1 MHIFPQLRK
10 LERKYSQELVVVG
23 VHSAK
28 FTSEQE
34 TDNVAKAVKRYG
46 IEHPVIN
53 DRDFMIWNQYGARAW
68 PSLFFI
74 DPEGNVL
81 GKHEGE
87 ITYEAFDNLVS
98 DIVREFEERGT
109 LDRSPL
115 PGGIGA
121 KKEEGAWLSF
131 PEKVLADPV
140 SKKLYVADTGHNR
153 VLVTDTEG
161 RILDVIGEGEEGLR
175 DGSFETAR
183 FNRPHGMAASNGALF
198 VADTENHAIRKVDV
212 EGKMVETIAG
222 VGEQARFFHGGGEAL
237 STALNSPWALT
248 QLNGTLYIA
257 MAGFH
262 QLWAMD
268 LEQGRVGPY
277 AGSGRES
284 ISDGPLDTAM
294 LAQPTGITT
303 DGNVLYFAD
312 SETSSVRV
320 ADLDPRGRVTTLVGE
335 GLFEFGDID
344 GAGPSVRLQH
354 VQCVAYHDGAIYLTD
369 TYNNKIKRLLPE
381 TREVTAF
388 LGTGAVGH
396 GDGYDDSVTF
406 HEPGGISA
414 AGGKLY
420 IADTNNHAIRVA
432 DIESGEV
439 STLLIRE

>member
-10 LERKYSQELVVVG
+10 LERKFSQELVVIG

-34 TDNVAKAVKRYG
+34 TDNVDKAVKRYG

-53 DRDFMIWNQYGARAW
+53 DKDFMIWNQYAARAW
-68 PSLFFI
+68 PSLFVI
-74 DPEGNVL
+74 DPEGKVV

-87 ITYEAFDNLVS
+87 ITYEAFDSLVS
-98 DIVREFEERGT
+98 SMVQEFEGRGT

-115 PGGIGA
+115 PAGVGA

-131 PEKVLADPV
+131 PEKVLADAG
-140 SKKLYVADTGHNR
+140 SDRLFIADTGHNR
-153 VLVTDTEG
+153 ILVTTRDG
-161 RILDVIGEGEEGLR
+161 QVLDVVGEGEEGLQ
-175 DGSFETAR
+175 DGSFGTAL
-183 FNRPHGMAASNGALF
+183 FNHPHGMAASNGTLYI
-198 VADTENHAIRKVDV
+198 ADTENHAIRKADLAS
-212 EGKMVETIAG
+212 KTVETIAG

-248 QLNGTLYIA
+248 EHNGTLYIA

-268 LEQGRVGPY
+268 LERGEVRPH
-277 AGSGRES
+277 AGNGRES

-303 DGNVLYFAD
+303 DGEVLYFAD
-312 SETSSVRV
+312 SETSSVRT
-320 ADLDPRGRVTTLVGE
+320 ADFDRSGRVTTLVGE

-344 GAGPSVRLQH
+344 GTGSSVRLQH
-354 VQCVAYHDGAIYLTD
+354 VQCVAYHDGVIYLTD
-369 TYNNKIKRLLPE
+369 TYNNKVKRLFPK
-381 TREVTAF
+381 TQGVTTF

-396 GDGYDDSVTF
+396 GDGYDDAVTF
-406 HEPGGISA
+406 HEPAGISA
-414 AGGKLY
+414 VDGKLY

-432 DIESGEV
+432 DIDSGEV
-439 STLLIRE
+439 STLRIRA

>member
-10 LERKYSQELVVVG
+10 LERKYSQELVVIG

-34 TDNVAKAVKRYG
+34 TDNVAKAVMRYG

-53 DRDFMIWNQYGARAW
+53 DRDFMIWSQYAARAW
-68 PSLFFI
+68 PSLFII

-98 DIVREFEERGT
+98 NIVREFEERGT

-115 PGGIGA
+115 PGVVGA
-121 KKEEGAWLSF
+121 KQEEGAWLSF
-131 PEKVLADPV
+131 PEKVLADPA
-140 SKKLYVADTGHNR
+140 SGRIFIADTGHNR
-153 VLVTDTEG
+153 LLVTDMEG
-161 RILDVIGEGEEGLR
+161 RIQDVIGEGEEGLL

-183 FNRPHGMAASNGALF
+183 FDHPHGMAASNGALF
-198 VADTENHAIRKVDV
+198 VADTENHAIRKVDI

-222 VGEQARFFHGGGEAL
+222 VGEQARFFHGGGEAS

-268 LEQGRVGPY
+268 LEKGRVGPY
-277 AGSGRES
+277 AGNGRES
-284 ISDGPLDTAM
+284 ISDGPLDSAM

-303 DGNVLYFAD
+303 DGSMLYFAD
-312 SETSSVRV
+312 SETSSVRM
-320 ADLDPRGRVTTLVGE
+320 ADLDPRGNVTTLVGE

-344 GAGPSVRLQH
+344 GDGASARLQH
-354 VQCVAYHDGAIYLTD
+354 VQCVAHHDGAVYLTD
-369 TYNNKIKRLLPE
+369 TYNNKIKRLVPE
-381 TREVTAF
+381 TREVTTL
-388 LGTGAVGH
+388 LGTGEVGH
-396 GDGYDDSVTF
+396 GDGYEDAVTF

-414 AGGKLY
+414 ADGKLY

-432 DIESGEV
+432 DIDSGEV
-439 STLLIRE
+439 STLRIRE